1 MKKSKVTSHILDIE
15 KGRPAS
21 DVVISLELFSNG
33 QWTNVGESKTDND
46 GRVVDWLESDI
57 STGHYRISFAIDEY
71 FKREGRECFY
81 PSASIEFYLKNTEE
95 HYHVPLLLSAHGYS
109 TYRGS

>member
-33 QWTNVGESKTDND
+33 EWTKVGESKTDND

-57 STGHYRISFAIDEY
+57 STAITG
-71 FKREGRECFY
+71 F
-81 PSASIEFYLKNTEE
+81 
-95 HYHVPLLLSAHGYS
+95 HLS
-109 TYRGS
+109 